1 MGENQN
7 ELVDQDQVVDSVEN
21 EEPID
26 EVVEGFEF
34 KRSGG
39 FGSRVGSRD
48 YKKYLDGRVHRVN
61 AAALGGIKL
70 KNFGSNIRGVA
81 KKLGL
86 KVKVGFAI
94 GGKVMYIK
102 ALPREEKPQE
112 VVDHAE
118 PQPTQSEAT
127 TPTTEA
133 SNETVTETE
142 PTTEVHVENG
152 NGTNGGEPSMSS
164 KDARKA
170 ARKAKKAAVT
180 E

>member
-1 MGENQN
+1 MSEQN
-7 ELVDQDQVVDSVEN
+7 VNEVVDQDQVVDQVEN

-61 AAALGGIKL
+61 GAALGGIKL

-86 KVKVGFAI
+86 KVKIGFAP
-94 GGKVMYIK
+94 GGKVMYIQ

-118 PQPTQSEAT
+118 PTQSEE
-127 TPTTEA
+127 PTTTATET
-133 SNETVTETE
+133 SNGTVPETE

-152 NGTNGGEPSMSS
+152 NGTNGGDPAVSGRE
-164 KDARKA
+164 ARKNARRA
-170 ARKAKKAAVT
+170 AKAAK
-180 E
+180 